1 MKKSSWWGYL
11 TVATLLFAACFWAG
25 KKSRSVLPP
34 LRAELPQGRV
44 QPKSL
49 KPGPAVAGGPSI
61 PEPVKMATPTQWQPR
76 ALETL
81 KGGALFSALFDK
93 KVFQKLNPQ
102 DLQKISG
109 LFAKPYPRVEKYHRA
124 VMVERLGIL
133 KALGQQA
140 PLRRAPSSV
149 MAPELRTFYRQVL
162 ENPEENWIIKRQVF
176 RNLKSSLSPSE
187 KQAYYRRLDS
197 RVVGLSVKS
206 EAEIVEEALREKR

>member
-1 MKKSSWWGYL
+1 MKKSPYWVYL
-11 TVATLLFAACFWAG
+11 PVATLLFAAFFWAG

-34 LRAELPQGRV
+34 ARTEIPQAGV
-44 QPKSL
+44 KATAAKTPVT
-49 KPGPAVAGGPSI
+49 VAASTPQ
-61 PEPVKMATPTQWQPR
+61 PVKMATPTQWQPR
-76 ALETL
+76 AVETL

-93 KVFQKLNPQ
+93 KVLQNLNPQ

-109 LFAKPYPRVEKYHRA
+109 LFAKPYPRVEKHHRA

-162 ENPEENWIIKRQVF
+162 ENPQENWIVKRQVF
-176 RNLKSSLSPSE
+176 RNLKSALTPSE
-187 KQAYYRRLDS
+187 KEAYYRRLDT
-197 RVVGLSVKS
+197 RVVALSIKS
-206 EAEIVEEALREKR
+206 EAEIVEEVLREKR

>member
-1 MKKSSWWGYL
+1 MKKSFWWGYL
-11 TVATLLFAACFWAG
+11 PVATLLFAAFFWAG

-34 LRAELPQGRV
+34 LHADLAQDQAPV
-44 QPKSL
+44 KPL
-49 KPGPAVAGGPSI
+49 KQAPTPGTVTSTQ
-61 PEPVKMATPTQWQPR
+61 EPVKMATPTQWQPR
-76 ALETL
+76 AVETL
-81 KGGALFSALFDK
+81 KGGALFGALFDK
-93 KVFQKLNPQ
+93 KVFQNLNPQ

-109 LFAKPYPRVEKYHRA
+109 LFAKPYPRVEKHHRA

-162 ENPEENWIIKRQVF
+162 ENPDENWIIKRQVF
-176 RNLKSSLSPSE
+176 RNLKSALTPSE

-197 RVVGLSVKS
+197 RVVALSIKS
-206 EAEIVEEALREKR
+206 ETEIVEEVLREKR